1 MGLISMGVWV
11 VGIDIVFRVEEY
23 LGGRRVEGTNDVHGF
38 VFFAFFKIPFE
49 KEEAESCFELI
60 FYAKEFEIF
69 GPDLSITLFYSC

>member
-11 VGIDIVFRVEEY
+11 VGVDIVFRVEEY
-23 LGGRRVEGTNDVHGF
+23 LGGRGVEGTNDSHGF

-49 KEEAESCFELI
+49 KEEESCFELI

-69 GPDLSITLFYSC
+69 GPDLSIILFYSC

>member
-11 VGIDIVFRVEEY
+11 VGVDIVFRVEEY
-23 LGGRRVEGTNDVHGF
+23 LGGRGVEGTNDVHGF

-60 FYAKEFEIF
+60 FYARVWNIWSWFIDYF
-69 GPDLSITLFYSC
+69 IL

>member
-1 MGLISMGVWV
+1 M
-11 VGIDIVFRVEEY
+11 
-23 LGGRRVEGTNDVHGF
+23 EGTNDVHGF

-69 GPDLSITLFYSC
+69 GPDLLITLFYSC